1 MDATSP
7 APRVEPP
14 PVPAVPPSPGVPSPV
29 PPGAPAPGYWDRL
42 PPRFRTGARARKGRR
57 TPERPCLNCGDT
69 TVGNYCP
76 TCGQRKVEV
85 RVSLRAQVWE
95 ILGDELAL
103 SSALPRTLV
112 GLLFRPGFLT
122 KEYVQGRCVRY
133 ILPLRMYIVTSI
145 VFFLTLSIVASPDR
159 LGITARG
166 SAEAAPAATAAPE
179 AEGAPEGAAGAAADA
194 EAAPERAVAAV
205 PLGIAAQIPWEN
217 LRISLGPPPEAVPG
231 WLRPLALR
239 MKASEERL
247 QAMPPREAAAEV
259 FRGLEQNAPKA
270 MFVLLPLFAGILK
283 LLYVRRGRF
292 YVEHAVFALHVHSMA
307 YLLFLAMLLSPWM
320 WLTPVLV
327 PWIGFYVFLAMK
339 RVYGQGIFKTALKFS
354 LLGWSYGFLLM
365 IGFALTM
372 LLTALTV

>member
-1 MDATSP
+1 MEATSP
-7 APRVEPP
+7 ATLADPS
-14 PVPAVPPSPGVPSPV
+14 PALSSPEGSPPSA
-29 PPGAPAPGYWDRL
+29 PGAPAPGYWDRL
-42 PPRFRTGARARKGRR
+42 PPRFRIVGGGRQGRR
-57 TPERPCLNCGDT
+57 RPERPCLNCGDT

-76 TCGQRKVEV
+76 VCGQRKVEV
-85 RVSLRAQVWE
+85 RVSLREQVWE
-95 ILGDELAL
+95 ILGDEMAL
-103 SSALPRTLV
+103 SSALPRTLI

-145 VFFLTLSIVASPDR
+145 LFFLTLSIVASPDR
-159 LGITARG
+159 LGITVRDAG
-166 SAEAAPAATAAPE
+166 ETAGAPPATPGGPAPEDGAESAPAGRAAAATAP
-179 AEGAPEGAAGAAADA
+179 
-194 EAAPERAVAAV
+194 
-205 PLGIAAQIPWEN
+205 GIAAQIPWDN
-217 LRISLGPPPEAVPG
+217 MRISLGPDPESVPS
-231 WLRPLALR
+231 WLRPFALR

-247 QAMPPREAAAEV
+247 HAMPPREAAAEV

-283 LLYVRRGRF
+283 LLYVRRRRF

-327 PWIGFYVFLAMK
+327 PWIGLYVFLAMK
-339 RVYGQGIFKTALKFS
+339 RVYGQGIVRTALKFS

>member
-1 MDATSP
+1 MEATSP
-7 APRVEPP
+7 ATRAEPSAAP
-14 PVPAVPPSPGVPSPV
+14 
-29 PPGAPAPGYWDRL
+29 PAPGYWDRL
-42 PPRFRTGARARKGRR
+42 PPRFRIVGRGRQGRR
-57 TPERPCLNCGDT
+57 RPERPCLNCGDA

-85 RVSLRAQVWE
+85 RVSLREQVWE
-95 ILGDELAL
+95 ILGDEMAL
-103 SSALPRTLV
+103 SSALPRTLA

-145 VFFLTLSIVASPDR
+145 LFFLTLSIVASPDR
-159 LGITARG
+159 LGITVRG
-166 SAEAAPAATAAPE
+166 ATEAAAAAPGPPEAEAAPA
-179 AEGAPEGAAGAAADA
+179 PEGATVAGADA
-194 EAAPERAVAAV
+194 EAAPERAAAEVA
-205 PLGIAAQIPWEN
+205 PGIAAQIPWETM
-217 LRISLGPPPEAVPG
+217 RINVGPDPESVPG

-239 MKASEERL
+239 LKASEERL

-283 LLYVRRGRF
+283 LLYVRRRRF

-320 WLTPVLV
+320 WLTPVLI
-327 PWIGFYVFLAMK
+327 PWIGLYVFLAMK
-339 RVYGQGIFKTALKFS
+339 RVYGQGIIRTALKFS

-365 IGFALTM
+365 IGFVLTM
-372 LLTALTV
+372 LLTALNV